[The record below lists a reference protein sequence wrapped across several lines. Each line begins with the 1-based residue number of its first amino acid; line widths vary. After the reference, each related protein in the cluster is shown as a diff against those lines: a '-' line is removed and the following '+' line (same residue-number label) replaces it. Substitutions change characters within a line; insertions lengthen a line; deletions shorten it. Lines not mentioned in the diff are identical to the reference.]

1 MFNKQEE
8 SMEPPARKAR
18 AGTLPASVPSTP
30 TKKGPTEMP
39 PPLAPITPRTRK
51 TPAKGKIGYS

>member
-1 MFNKQEE
+1 
-8 SMEPPARKAR
+8 MEPPARKAR

-51 TPAKGKIGYS
+51 TPAKGKIGYR